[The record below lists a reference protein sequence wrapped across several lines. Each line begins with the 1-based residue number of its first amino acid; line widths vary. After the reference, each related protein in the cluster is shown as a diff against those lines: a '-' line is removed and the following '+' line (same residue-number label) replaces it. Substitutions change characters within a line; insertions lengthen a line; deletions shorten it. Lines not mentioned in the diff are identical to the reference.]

1 MLVFRVII
9 CSANMVYNTM
19 NEQLLINIGL
29 GLISFLGGW
38 LLRIVW
44 QRMDDQERRHVL
56 LNEAVTELRINV
68 SGDYVTR
75 SELATNMNT
84 LTQTLLRIEDKLDRK
99 QDK

>member
-9 CSANMVYNTM
+9 CSANMVYKTM